1 MPLRE
6 LTVAEARV
14 NIASFAKLFGPPEF
28 VAYVDHLF
36 IHGPTADLPIVV
48 YTPAGGGPFPVV
60 VYFHNSGWVMGNVDI
75 SDTPCRALGNRSGCV
90 VVSVNYQKAPEH
102 KFPEPLDDA
111 YAATCWVAAHALE
124 LDIDANRLLVMGDG
138 TGANL
143 AAAVC
148 LMSRAAGIP
157 HIAGQVLMYP
167 ALLHGSTYPSMSL
180 DVEGLMFEAD
190 DMAWFWEQYLRVP
203 ADGQNP
209 LASPLLAAS
218 VAGLPPAFVATAEF
232 DVLRDEGEAYAER
245 LSAEG
250 TSVHLH
256 RYVGM
261 MHGFYGMSAVL
272 DTADELLDD
281 IAAWISNDF
290 GEYDDL
296 WCGASV
302 HHRRT

>member
-6 LTVAEARV
+6 QTVAEARI
-14 NIASFAKLFGPPEF
+14 NISSFAKLFGPPEF
-28 VAYVDHLF
+28 VAHVDHLF

-48 YTPAGGGPFPVV
+48 YTPTGTGPFAVV
-60 VYFHNSGWVMGNVDI
+60 VYFHSSGWVMGNVDI
-75 SDTPCRALGNRSGCV
+75 SDTPSRALANRVGCV

-102 KFPEPLDDA
+102 KFPEPLNDA
-111 YAATCWVAAHALE
+111 YAATCWVSEHALE
-124 LDIDANRLLVMGDG
+124 LDIDADRLLVMGDG

-143 AAAVC
+143 AAATC
-148 LMSRAAGIP
+148 LMAREAGLP
-157 HIAGQVLMYP
+157 HIAGQVLIYP
-167 ALLHGSTYPSMSL
+167 AVLYGSTFASMSL
-180 DVEGLMFEAD
+180 DGHGLLIDAD

-218 VAGLPPAFVATAEF
+218 VAGLPSAFVATAEF
-232 DVLRDEGEAYAER
+232 DVVRDEGEAYAQR

-261 MHGFYGMSAVL
+261 MHGFFGMSAVL
-272 DTADELLDD
+272 DTAGELLDD
-281 IAAWISNDF
+281 IAAWVGNDF
-290 GEYDDL
+290 GEFDDL
-296 WCGASV
+296 WCGASI